1 MSDIDFDELDQ
12 AISDLCD
19 SLDDDFE
26 DPDLDASATDNMA
39 SNTKHHVV
47 KPSKKVVD
55 IVGDGKNTETDNIV
69 DAKPKGHFM
78 DVVHPSSDVDVA
90 HKTNLAGK
98 RQAKI
103 NSHEIKAK
111 KVAINVIDDNDDTE
125 VHNNK
130 RKVSIEIS
138 DDAKPNADPMPIRND
153 DGVDDANKAQKA
165 LAKHNNQ
172 SQKPPHKTTGRR
184 GVQYATASV
193 STKRRGLAQPL
204 PSDDGVNAMAEAVG
218 NSSPDAYE
226 TPFLPNAKVTKRPLG
241 GVKLQP
247 KPVNPIVDD
256 VAEQTK
262 ASNRAHPSRG
272 DRADNSSRSRR
283 NDVLDA
289 RDDVVVSSAKM
300 PRSEISDSMQ
310 RSPEMRV
317 RGTGAKVA
325 HALGVLIVFV
335 LIIGLGVLLGVAMYY
350 YGG

>member
-1 MSDIDFDELDQ
+1 MSDINFDELDQ

-26 DPDLDASATDNMA
+26 DPDLDAPATDNLA

-55 IVGDGKNTETDNIV
+55 IVGDGKNTEADNIV

-78 DVVHPSSDVDVA
+78 DIVHPSSDVDVA
-90 HKTNLAGK
+90 HKANLASK
-98 RQAKI
+98 RQTKI
-103 NSHEIKAK
+103 DSHEPKTK
-111 KVAINVIDDNDDTE
+111 KVAINVIDVSDDAE
-125 VHNNK
+125 IHNSK

-138 DDAKPNADPMPIRND
+138 DDIESNDGSMPDRADNR
-153 DGVDDANKAQKA
+153 VDDANKTQKVS
-165 LAKHNNQ
+165 AKHNNQ
-172 SQKPPHKTTGRR
+172 SQKPPRKTTGRR
-184 GVQYATASV
+184 GVQYAVAKA

-204 PSDDGVNAMAEAVG
+204 PSDDGANVAAGSVSNPL
-218 NSSPDAYE
+218 PDAYE

-241 GVKLQP
+241 GTKLQP
-247 KPVNPIVDD
+247 KPATPIVEET
-256 VAEQTK
+256 VEPVK
-262 ASNRAHPSRG
+262 ASDRIHPSYGNRV
-272 DRADNSSRSRR
+272 DNPGRLRSDDAVDIDGGAVTGPVRMRR
-283 NDVLDA
+283 N
-289 RDDVVVSSAKM
+289 
-300 PRSEISDSMQ
+300 EISDSMQ

>member
-1 MSDIDFDELDQ
+1 MGDIDFNELDQ

-26 DPDLDASATDNMA
+26 DPDLDAPATDNLA

-55 IVGDGKNTETDNIV
+55 IVGDSKNTEADNIV

-90 HKTNLAGK
+90 RKTNLAGK

-130 RKVSIEIS
+130 RKVPIEIS
-138 DDAKPNADPMPIRND
+138 DDAKPNADPMPIKD
-153 DGVDDANKAQKA
+153 DDRVDDANKAQRA
-165 LAKHNNQ
+165 LAKHDNQ
-172 SQKPPHKTTGRR
+172 PQKILHKTTGRR

-193 STKRRGLAQPL
+193 STKRRELAQPL
-204 PSDDGVNAMAEAVG
+204 PSDDGANAMAEAVG

-241 GVKLQP
+241 GVKVQS
-247 KPVNPIVDD
+247 KPAKPIVDD
-256 VAEQTK
+256 IEPVK
-262 ASNRAHPSRG
+262 ASDRIHPSYGNRV
-272 DRADNSSRSRR
+272 DNPGRLRSDDAVNVDGGAVTGPVRMCR
-283 NDVLDA
+283 N
-289 RDDVVVSSAKM
+289 
-300 PRSEISDSMQ
+300 EISDSMQ

-325 HALGVLIVFV
+325 HALGALIVFV